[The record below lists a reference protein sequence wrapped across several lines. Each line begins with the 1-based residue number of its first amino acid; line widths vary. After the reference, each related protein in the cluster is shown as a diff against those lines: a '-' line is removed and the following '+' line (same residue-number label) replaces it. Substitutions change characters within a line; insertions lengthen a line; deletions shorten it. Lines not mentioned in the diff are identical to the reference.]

1 MERLYDQYVTRYSDS
16 FIRVFVDQEY
26 VIRIKSFVKKIIE
39 AKSKET
45 HHKIDSLQEEKRFTT
60 GFLGEAA
67 LEKLLGIPIIDW
79 SIGNSDFYNNPDIP
93 GYKVG
98 IKTVERNKFPIIF
111 KNNGYPQIICI
122 KSIQRDDLVFV
133 CGLATTKVLNEY
145 QDDNLI
151 LDPNL
156 LDVLPRA
163 SPWESGHGNDSCTP
177 KGVLRRLWPARP
189 VRPRLMKLGALRL
202 FPLFRDTLCLGEYVH
217 RGVHVP
223 VVFRP
228 AFRTGPF
235 TDTEILGAR
244 PHMSAGGA
252 CLG

>member
-1 MERLYDQYVTRYSDS
+1 MEHLYDQYVTRYSDS

-26 VIRIKSFVKKIIE
+26 VICIKSFVKKIIE

-67 LEKLLGIPIIDW
+67 LEKLLGIQIIDW

-111 KNNGYPQIICI
+111 KNNWYPQIICI
-122 KSIQRDDLVFV
+122 KSIERDDLVFV
-133 CGLATTKVLNEY
+133 CGLATKEVLNEY

-156 LDVLPRA
+156 RKRGTKTAFYGFSHLL
-163 SPWESGHGNDSCTP
+163 
-177 KGVLRRLWPARP
+177 P
-189 VRPRLMKLGALRL
+189 VRSLDDLS
-202 FPLFRDTLCLGEYVH
+202 EYDNS
-217 RGVHVP
+217 P
-223 VVFRP
+223 V
-228 AFRTGPF
+228 
-235 TDTEILGAR
+235 
-244 PHMSAGGA
+244 
-252 CLG
+252 

>member
-1 MERLYDQYVTRYSDS
+1 MGFPGGTFVTRHSDS

-98 IKTVERNKFPIIF
+98 IICVKEEPKQVSMDFPTCF
-111 KNNGYPQIICI
+111 Q
-122 KSIQRDDLVFV
+122 
-133 CGLATTKVLNEY
+133 
-145 QDDNLI
+145 
-151 LDPNL
+151 
-156 LDVLPRA
+156 
-163 SPWESGHGNDSCTP
+163 
-177 KGVLRRLWPARP
+177 
-189 VRPRLMKLGALRL
+189 
-202 FPLFRDTLCLGEYVH
+202 YVH
-217 RGVHVP
+217 
-223 VVFRP
+223 
-228 AFRTGPF
+228 
-235 TDTEILGAR
+235 
-244 PHMSAGGA
+244 
-252 CLG
+252 